1 MVADLRDESD
11 HENPTR
17 LLIVPRSNRIDV
29 EALMNHL
36 FATTDLERSYRV
48 NINVIGIDGRPGV
61 RPLDKVL
68 TEWLSFRTVTVRRRL
83 QHRLDKVLRRLHLL
97 DGALI
102 AYLNLDEVIHIIR
115 TEEHPKQVL
124 MSRFGLS
131 DEQADYILDTRLRQ
145 LARLEEMKIRAEQEE
160 LEKEREQL
168 EQTLGSA
175 RRLKSLVRKELLAAA
190 DEYGDE
196 RRSPLVHRQ
205 EAQAFSESE
214 LMSSDPVTVVLSEK
228 GWIRGARGH
237 DMDPAALSYKAGDSF
252 KLAAKGKSN
261 QFALLLDST
270 GRSYALAA
278 HNLPSARGQGEPVT
292 GRLNPPSGATFEGL
306 LMGDNAQ
313 KVLLASDAGYGFI
326 ATLGDLFTKNRAGKA
341 TLSLPK
347 GARVLPP
354 RLVAEPDNEWLV
366 AVTTEGRMLVFKI
379 GELPELA
386 RGKGN
391 KIINIPSARVQSR
404 DEYMIAA
411 VSLKPGQTI
420 KVWAGKRHLG
430 LKHSDLEH
438 YLGERGRRGN
448 KLPRGFQNVDSME
461 VVD

>member
-1 MVADLRDESD
+1 
-11 HENPTR
+11 
-17 LLIVPRSNRIDV
+17 
-29 EALMNHL
+29 
-36 FATTDLERSYRV
+36 
-48 NINVIGIDGRPGV
+48 
-61 RPLDKVL
+61 
-68 TEWLSFRTVTVRRRL
+68 
-83 QHRLDKVLRRLHLL
+83 
-97 DGALI
+97 
-102 AYLNLDEVIHIIR
+102 
-115 TEEHPKQVL
+115 
-124 MSRFGLS
+124 
-131 DEQADYILDTRLRQ
+131 
-145 LARLEEMKIRAEQEE
+145 
-160 LEKEREQL
+160 
-168 EQTLGSA
+168 
-175 RRLKSLVRKELLAAA
+175 
-190 DEYGDE
+190 
-196 RRSPLVHRQ
+196 
-205 EAQAFSESE
+205 
-214 LMSSDPVTVVLSEK
+214 
-228 GWIRGARGH
+228 
-237 DMDPAALSYKAGDSF
+237 MDPAALSYKAGDSF

-261 QFALLLDST
+261 QFAVLLDST

-354 RLVAEPDNEWLV
+354 RLVTEPDNEWLV
-366 AVTTEGRMLVFKI
+366 AVTTEGRMLVFKL

-411 VSLKPGQTI
+411 VTLKPGQTV

-430 LKHSDLEH
+430 LKHNDLEH